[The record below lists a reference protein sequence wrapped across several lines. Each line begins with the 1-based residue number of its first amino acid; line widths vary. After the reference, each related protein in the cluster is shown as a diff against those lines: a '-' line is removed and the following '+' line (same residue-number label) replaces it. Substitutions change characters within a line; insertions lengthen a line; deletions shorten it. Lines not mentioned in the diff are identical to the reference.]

1 MGDNANLAY
10 DVMQNPASSKATKA
24 RATKLYESITKPA
37 KPKKPFV
44 PLSQPVDNTPA
55 IVKQVTTGLTPVT
68 KNAPIYKKQASK
80 QQTTPP
86 VLAPVVQKQTPASQ
100 SIKTTK
106 PKSSKQ
112 LVGGGKSVEVSSD
125 GRIANIDEFVKQQ
138 VAEQEAKPEKTGRV
152 SKLKRVWIDT
162 LSPAEDNFRQAVK
175 DGKLSQETL
184 DDIIVKN
191 GKSIRSGTAANLNLV
206 ESGLV
211 DLLHKKSKEDYDN
224 LGQTL
229 IAIHSKDLRAN
240 GIETGRDATVDE
252 QIITKYGEQFKDDIE
267 QFRNSANY
275 VLDKSVKSQLIS
287 KETANML
294 KKKYP
299 NYVPMNRVM
308 EELEN
313 TGSFN
318 SSQIA
323 SLGKQTVVQKIKGSK
338 RTVENPLESMI
349 SKVQDMTKQSLKNEA
364 AITWVDALKK
374 TGDAKLVEGTVKPGE
389 STISVLRNG
398 NKEIYSVEPEME
410 AAAKGLTKEQM
421 GTITNAARKV
431 SRVFKTGTTGLNLP
445 FIVTNL
451 ARDQQNALLN
461 QSKGELETFKA
472 IPTAIMETL
481 GHGKLYQEAVR
492 NGAISTSFDL
502 TKPNLKLT
510 AANIRKRGSNLGPLS
525 KIEDVIGR
533 SEEYTRVQQYKAT
546 KEYWLK
552 KGMSESQAQ
561 NKATIAAQQNSADFA
576 RAGDLGQI
584 LNAWLPYTNAGVQ
597 GTRSTLRAAKNNP
610 ARYATKAGAMLVMPT
625 IMTALWNTEDEER
638 KKIYDDISEND
649 KQASFIVITPWAKK
663 NEEGK
668 WEGILKIPKPPG
680 ISALLYP
687 VEKGV
692 ASMNGLDPVG
702 YKDLVKGVL
711 GFASPLGDNLNA
723 AVSTVTPQAIKPAVE
738 ATINKN
744 LFTNRDIVPYWL
756 KDKSANEQTY
766 EGTSGTARKISG
778 LLGISP
784 IKAEHMIRGY
794 GGELGLQ
801 ALNASDNLLNK
812 AGLIPEE
819 QIGGISIPA
828 GFKKRFTEAYDKPG
842 STVERG
848 TGTGTSTTSVKAIKT
863 ASKDKQNALKASLS
877 PDDYDISNMTK
888 AEKKQVV
895 EAGIKTQSEM
905 DGLDNYVKN
914 KKKELGIA
922 TSEAKDLP
930 SNINQKARQIL
941 EDENVEDAEW
951 LKKSNSDG
959 EITRTV
965 SSWLPKGITAPPVNN
980 ATAKSWAE
988 LEKKRA
994 EGTLGKLEEE
1004 STKKTILRNAY
1015 NSVLT
1020 EDEKDLYS
1028 LSEERLLDAYDRG
1041 VINDENINKALAV
1054 EKQLF
1059 DAGLISKETLAKK
1072 LGLVAR
1078 GYKGGS
1084 GGRGGRGS
1092 TAKDTSQTEVNNLSL
1107 DTFSKL
1113 NQLLAG
1119 TTAKKSAPKRVV
1131 AQKAVTKKITVKA

>member
-1 MGDNANLAY
+1 M
-10 DVMQNPASSKATKA
+10 
-24 RATKLYESITKPA
+24 
-37 KPKKPFV
+37 
-44 PLSQPVDNTPA
+44 
-55 IVKQVTTGLTPVT
+55 
-68 KNAPIYKKQASK
+68 
-80 QQTTPP
+80 
-86 VLAPVVQKQTPASQ
+86 
-100 SIKTTK
+100 
-106 PKSSKQ
+106 
-112 LVGGGKSVEVSSD
+112 
-125 GRIANIDEFVKQQ
+125 
-138 VAEQEAKPEKTGRV
+138 
-152 SKLKRVWIDT
+152 
-162 LSPAEDNFRQAVK
+162 
-175 DGKLSQETL
+175 
-184 DDIIVKN
+184 
-191 GKSIRSGTAANLNLV
+191 

-240 GIETGRDATVDE
+240 GIETGREASLDE
-252 QIITKYGEQFKDDIE
+252 QIVTKYGDQFKDDIE

-275 VLDKSVKSQLIS
+275 VLDKSVGSQLIS
-287 KETANML
+287 KETADML

-323 SLGKQTVVQKIKGSK
+323 SIGKQTVVRKINGSK

-374 TGDAKLVEGTVKPGE
+374 TGDAKLVQGTVKPGE

-461 QSKGELETFKA
+461 QSKGELQTFKA

-492 NGAISTSFDL
+492 NGAVSTSFDL

-510 AANIRKRGSNLGPLS
+510 AANIRKRGSNLGTLS

-533 SEEYTRVQQYKAT
+533 SEEYTRIQQYKAT

-610 ARYATKAGAMLVMPT
+610 VRYATKAGAMLVMPT

-649 KQASFIVITPWAKK
+649 KQSSFVIVTPWATK

-668 WEGILKIPKPPG
+668 WEGIVKIPKPPG

-692 ASMNGLDPVG
+692 ASMNGLDPVE
-702 YKDLVKGVL
+702 YKDIVKGIL
-711 GFASPLGDNLNA
+711 GFGSPLGDNLNA

-756 KDKSANEQTY
+756 KDKPAKEQAY
-766 EGTSGTARKISG
+766 EGTSGTARMISG
-778 LLGISP
+778 VTGVSP
-784 IKAEHMIRGY
+784 IKIEHMIRGY

-801 ALNASDNLLNK
+801 GLNATDNALNK

-828 GFKKRFTEAYDKPG
+828 GFKKRFTEAYDKPKSEIKPG
-842 STVERG
+842 ATPKNVSQ
-848 TGTGTSTTSVKAIKT
+848 STTDKSSNKRDDLVKRLE
-863 ASKDKQNALKASLS
+863 DEDDSLS
-877 PDDYDISNMTK
+877 DT
-888 AEKKQVV
+888 EKTLAKF
-895 EAGIKTQSEM
+895 
-905 DGLDNYVKN
+905 Y
-914 KKKELGIA
+914 
-922 TSEAKDLP
+922 KDLP
-930 SNINQKARQIL
+930 AGLSEESTSELAKYERLNPNSKKRLYKGVNAQIR
-941 EDENVEDAEW
+941 
-951 LKKSNSDG
+951 LK
-959 EITRTV
+959 T
-965 SSWLPKGITAPPVNN
+965 
-980 ATAKSWAE
+980 AE
-988 LEKKRA
+988 LERDTVTGVLNTAQEFDRKKEIA
-994 EGTLGKLEEE
+994 KLEVAKPYGETVADMYGLSLYELE
-1004 STKKTILRNAY
+1004 SIADDATYKK
-1015 NSVLT
+1015 
-1020 EDEKDLYS
+1020 
-1028 LSEERLLDAYDRG
+1028 LLAYDRDLYL
-1041 VINDENINKALAV
+1041 NDLIDKPKFKANKGIASRSGRKSGGGGGSKKTDSTAYNIN
-1054 EKQLF
+1054 
-1059 DAGLISKETLAKK
+1059 
-1072 LGLVAR
+1072 
-1078 GYKGGS
+1078 
-1084 GGRGGRGS
+1084 
-1092 TAKDTSQTEVNNLSL
+1092 NNKL
-1107 DTFSKL
+1107 DTFKRL
-1113 NQLLAG
+1113 DALLAG
-1119 TTAKKSAPKRVV
+1119 TRKPTSGGVKKV
-1131 AQKAVTKKITVKA
+1131 AIRKPTLKQIKVRA